1 MRHRNRPGK
10 TVGENVGE
18 NDPASHPA
26 SHPASRASLEIL
38 QGEMTR
44 GEIMKKLGLMKEIG
58 VRSSFF
64 TKHLEDIS

>member
-18 NDPASHPA
+18 NDPA